1 MRRLSPGID
10 LSTKYMKLFSLLPA
24 ISLLIKIHASYLKHK
39 LSIFAPGVPEKMEV
53 IGIFFNVKNI
63 FFCSNLSIFSGT
75 LGAKIESLCFK
86 YEACIFIRRE
96 MTGKRLKRFMYFFNK
111 STLDSR

>member
-1 MRRLSPGID
+1 MD
-10 LSTKYMKLFSLLPA
+10 LLKKYINLFSLLPA
-24 ISLLIKIHASYLKHK
+24 ISLLIKIQASYLKHK

-53 IGIFFNVKNI
+53 IGIFFKVKKY

-75 LGAKIESLCFK
+75 PGAKIESLYFK

-96 MTGKRLKRFMYFFNK
+96 MTGKRTRKIYVFFHIG
-111 STLDSR
+111 